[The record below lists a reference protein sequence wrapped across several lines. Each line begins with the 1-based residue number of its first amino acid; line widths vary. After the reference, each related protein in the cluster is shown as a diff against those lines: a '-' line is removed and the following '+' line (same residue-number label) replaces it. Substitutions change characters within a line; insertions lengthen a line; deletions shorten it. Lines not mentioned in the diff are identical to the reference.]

1 MGLAVRNTGT
11 VSWLPVVHRSQR
23 GKLMIKLQSF
33 LAAAALMGSG
43 IVLAADP
50 AQFGTGNMHFD
61 VSEMDANHDGMISKD
76 EFMKYGETMW
86 GRMAQGKDSLSVQE
100 AGKDFATGNMR
111 FNAKAMDADH
121 DGTITKDE
129 FMKYG
134 EAMWNKAKKD
144 EHGMMSVDDAGKS
157 FARGNMPA
165 KS

>member
-1 MGLAVRNTGT
+1 
-11 VSWLPVVHRSQR
+11 
-23 GKLMIKLQSF
+23 MIKLQSC
-33 LAAAALMGSG
+33 LAVAALMVSG
-43 IVLAADP
+43 IGLAADP
-50 AQFGTGNMHFD
+50 AQFGSGNMHFD

-86 GRMAQGKDSLSVQE
+86 SRMAQGKDSISVAE

-111 FNAKAMDADH
+111 FSAKAMDTDH

-134 EAMWNKAKKD
+134 EAMWNKSKKD
-144 EHGMMSVDDAGKS
+144 DHGMMTVDDAGKS